1 MRRKGTLTGGRGSNP
16 PSLSRKTEA
25 IRHHTVR
32 IGQNGKRF
40 KMNKVRSLYWDA
52 EERKKGP
59 MAQKRVKSGMMFK
72 LALDP

>member
-1 MRRKGTLTGGRGSNP
+1 M
-16 PSLSRKTEA
+16 
-25 IRHHTVR
+25 R